1 MCCTV
6 QHCILWMLHCKKSP
20 SPVTHSKTHVFCEG
34 EETGNGKFYSYRSV
48 PGPVPRV
55 HSKGGYYK
63 DHASRLSPGGVWRF
77 CILWLTIRTP
87 CTKKRRKRRPA
98 SKTPDALPLR
108 RRGQKDAGR
117 LCLQYSRCYIFTT
130 VHTGS
135 VCTQNTSAYCTE

>member
-1 MCCTV
+1 MYTFDTTVQYGTAVNQVQYSTVHHAEQQKYIYCTV
-6 QHCILWMLHCKKSP
+6 QYCILWMLHCKKSP
-20 SPVTHSKTHVFCEG
+20 SPVT
-34 EETGNGKFYSYRSV
+34 
-48 PGPVPRV
+48 

-135 VCTQNTSAYCTE
+135 VCTQK